1 MAGHRLTLEQMQ
13 ETLDA
18 VKANGSISQAARM
31 LGIPEGTLKSRYR
44 AALAATSEGRLYS
57 DSKEP
62 QVPDLP
68 ADDLPVEELIALQIK
83 RFEKRS
89 ARAEAKRWIEIGM
102 PDDRPFGLLW
112 FGDPHVDDN
121 GCNWSLLRAHCAAAA
136 NAESV
141 YGCSVGDIT
150 NNWVGRLTRLW
161 ADQDTSRATAQKF
174 AKWLLLESGVR
185 WLVWTLGN
193 HDLWYGAELLK
204 EYAAQAPQRLL
215 MEDWGCQFQLRCP
228 GGQAYRVWQSHNFPG
243 NSMWNTLHGPQRAA
257 HTKDWS
263 HMYVCGDTH
272 NWALHQE
279 ESASRQFT
287 YWLIRTRGYKYLDS
301 YGERLG
307 HQSQREGA
315 SILTVVN
322 PQAESLAAQLQ
333 CFADVETGLEYLAWL
348 RKCV

>member
-1 MAGHRLTLEQMQ
+1 
-13 ETLDA
+13 
-18 VKANGSISQAARM
+18 
-31 LGIPEGTLKSRYR
+31 
-44 AALAATSEGRLYS
+44 
-57 DSKEP
+57 
-62 QVPDLP
+62 
-68 ADDLPVEELIALQIK
+68 
-83 RFEKRS
+83 
-89 ARAEAKRWIEIGM
+89 
-102 PDDRPFGLLW
+102 
-112 FGDPHVDDN
+112 
-121 GCNWSLLRAHCAAAA
+121 
-136 NAESV
+136 
-141 YGCSVGDIT
+141 
-150 NNWVGRLTRLW
+150 
-161 ADQDTSRATAQKF
+161 
-174 AKWLLLESGVR
+174 
-185 WLVWTLGN
+185 
-193 HDLWYGAELLK
+193 
-204 EYAAQAPQRLL
+204 

-272 NWALHQE
+272 NCTHNWAHNWALHQE
-279 ESASRQFT
+279 ESASRQFN

-307 HQSQREGA
+307 YQSQREGA